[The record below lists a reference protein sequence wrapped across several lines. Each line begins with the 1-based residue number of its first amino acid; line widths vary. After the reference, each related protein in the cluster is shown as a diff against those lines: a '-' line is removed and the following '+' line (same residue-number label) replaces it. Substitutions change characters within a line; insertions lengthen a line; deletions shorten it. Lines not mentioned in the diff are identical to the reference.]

1 MDGGSK
7 RMNRSLRRKLSC
19 WMTIVTIAT
28 GVAAGA
34 CSFYLAFNEARELQD
49 DQLLQVALL
58 IDQFDSVVDQWGG
71 MSTSD
76 DNDHDAR
83 ILVTPLGTEDRGA
96 GRADSAPLLRV
107 PWNLPEGFQTIH
119 AGGIDWRLYVRTLSS
134 GQRIAVGQQTA
145 VRDEQALD
153 SSEYT
158 LIPILLLLPTLLL
171 LINWIIGRTLKPVTA
186 LAAQLDQ
193 HGDTNLAPLPV
204 SGVPSEIEPFVT
216 SLNGLMGRLAWS
228 MEQQRRFIADAAHEL
243 RSPLT
248 ALTLQAANLGQAVL
262 TSSGEQRVAAL
273 QAGLGRTRTLLEQL
287 LTLAR
292 SQTGSGSAVEVDVTR
307 IVRQVIEDVMPMA
320 AAKGIDLG
328 CGRLE
333 AVRLAAPEGE
343 LTILVRNALD
353 NAIRHTPANGV
364 VDVSVFRDGEGMV
377 FQVEDSGPG
386 IPAGEEERVFEPFYR
401 GTGSEGNGSG
411 LGLAIVSGIAERLGG
426 RATLTNRENSRG
438 ALFRYTQQQSHGR
451 AS

>member
-1 MDGGSK
+1 
-7 RMNRSLRRKLSC
+7 MNTSLRRKLSC
-19 WMTIVTIAT
+19 WIALVTILT

-34 CSFYLAFNEARELQD
+34 LSFFFSLREARGLQD
-49 DQLLQVALL
+49 DQLLQTALL
-58 IDQFDSVVDQWGG
+58 IDQFGNVVKQWGKTG
-71 MSTSD
+71 GRSHH
-76 DNDHDAR
+76 NAR
-83 ILVTPLGTEDRGA
+83 VVVTTLGGADRASRQG
-96 GRADSAPLLRV
+96 GVAPLLHV
-107 PWNLPEGFQTIH
+107 PPNLSEGFHTVDVD
-119 AGGIDWRLYVRTLSS
+119 GTGWRLYVRTLSN
-134 GQRIAVGQQTA
+134 GQRIAVGQRTDI
-145 VRDEQALD
+145 RDEQAQD
-153 SSEYT
+153 SGEYT
-158 LIPILLLLPTLLL
+158 LIPILLLVPTLLL
-171 LINWIIGRTLKPVTA
+171 LTTWVIGRTLAPVTT

-193 HGDTNLAPLPV
+193 RDDTNMAPLAV
-204 SGVPSEIEPFVT
+204 NEVPAEIVPFVT
-216 SLNGLMGRLAWS
+216 SLNGLMGRLATS

-273 QAGLGRTRTLLEQL
+273 QAGLARTKILLEQL

-292 SQTGSGSAVEVDVTR
+292 SQACSGSATEVDVTR
-307 IVRQVIEDVMPMA
+307 IVRQVIEEVMPLA
-320 AAKGIDLG
+320 AAKGVDLG

-333 AVRLAAPEGE
+333 TVRLAAPEGE

-364 VDVSVFRDGEGMV
+364 VDVSVFRDGEGVV

-401 GTGSEGNGSG
+401 VMGGEGSGSG

-426 RATLTNRENSRG
+426 RATLTNRENARG
-438 ALFRYTQQQSHGR
+438 ALFRYTQEQSHGR

>member
-1 MDGGSK
+1 
-7 RMNRSLRRKLSC
+7 MNTSLRRKLSC
-19 WMTIVTIAT
+19 WIALVTILT

-34 CSFYLAFNEARELQD
+34 LSFFFSLREARGLQD
-49 DQLLQVALL
+49 DQLLQTALL
-58 IDQFDSVVDQWGG
+58 IDQFGNVVKQWGKTG
-71 MSTSD
+71 GRSHH
-76 DNDHDAR
+76 NAR
-83 ILVTPLGTEDRGA
+83 VVVTTLGGADRASQQG
-96 GRADSAPLLRV
+96 GVAPLLHV
-107 PWNLPEGFQTIH
+107 PPNLSEGFHTVDVD
-119 AGGIDWRLYVRTLSS
+119 GTGWRLYVRTLSN
-134 GQRIAVGQQTA
+134 GQRIAVGQRTDI
-145 VRDEQALD
+145 RDEQAQD
-153 SSEYT
+153 SGEYT
-158 LIPILLLLPTLLL
+158 LIPILLLVPTLLL
-171 LINWIIGRTLKPVTA
+171 LTTWVIGRTLAPVTT

-193 HGDTNLAPLPV
+193 RDDTNMAPLAV
-204 SGVPSEIEPFVT
+204 NEVPAEIVPFVT
-216 SLNGLMGRLAWS
+216 SLNGLMGRLATS

-273 QAGLGRTRTLLEQL
+273 QAGLARTKILLEQL

-292 SQTGSGSAVEVDVTR
+292 SQACSGSATEVDVTR
-307 IVRQVIEDVMPMA
+307 LVRQVIEEVMPLA
-320 AAKGIDLG
+320 AARGIDLG

-333 AVRLAAPEGE
+333 TVRLAAPEGE

-364 VDVSVFRDGEGMV
+364 VDVSVFRDGEGVV

-401 GTGSEGNGSG
+401 VMGSEGSGSG

-426 RATLTNRENSRG
+426 RATLTNRENARG
-438 ALFRYTQQQSHGR
+438 ALFRYTQEQSHGK